1 MTPAETDQLARSA
14 FEARARLVRLQ
25 LERFEALQAGIDPD
39 SSYMAHLGRAI
50 RDARAGCVT
59 AAVTEIA
66 ALRGDLAGRQDG

>member
-1 MTPAETDQLARSA
+1 MALSNTDLRGPTASD
-14 FEARARLVRLQ
+14 ARARLLRLQ
-25 LERFEALQAGIDPD
+25 LERFEALQAGVDPD

-66 ALRGDLAGRQDG
+66 ALRGDLRGLQVG

>member
-1 MTPAETDQLARSA
+1 MALSHTDLRGTSA
-14 FEARARLVRLQ
+14 SDAQARLLRLQ